1 MQQVMGPR
9 GQSTGTRASEAKP
22 EVSSDGLAHADWR
35 KGGPGGRRLTF
46 GPRAQAN
53 PTASVAPQTACR
65 LVLSA
70 EFTLMQAPQ
79 RSASL
84 LTQCAVVSLRPCSEE
99 PLLGALFSVS
109 IKRKITSD

>member
-1 MQQVMGPR
+1 MQTGEKEALEGGGLLLAR
-9 GQSTGTRASEAKP
+9 G
-22 EVSSDGLAHADWR
+22 
-35 KGGPGGRRLTF
+35 
-46 GPRAQAN
+46 AQAN

-70 EFTLMQAPQ
+70 EFTLMQAAQ

-84 LTQCAVVSLRPCSEE
+84 LTRCAVVSLRPCSEE